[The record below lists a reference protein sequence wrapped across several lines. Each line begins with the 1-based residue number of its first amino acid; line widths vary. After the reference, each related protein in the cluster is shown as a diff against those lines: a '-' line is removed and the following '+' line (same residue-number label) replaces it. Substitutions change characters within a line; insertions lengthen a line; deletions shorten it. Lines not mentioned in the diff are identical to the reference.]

1 MPIFLVVSS
10 PLAIRAFISVLDN
23 KQLLCSTRS
32 STRASN
38 GVCQPASNG
47 VCQPDGGPNVEQSNC
62 LLSKTEI
69 KALIARGELTT
80 RRIGTITPRHN
91 LIFKKNQTSGP
102 TQFTEYLEHYNIRHE
117 MNYIAK

>member
-1 MPIFLVVSS
+1 MAYNTSTISRTKKQTVAPIFGHMEE
-10 PLAIRAFISVLDN
+10 
-23 KQLLCSTRS
+23 TRS

-38 GVCQPASNG
+38 VI
-47 VCQPDGGPNVEQSNC
+47 CQPDGGPDVEQSNC

-91 LIFKKNQTSGP
+91 LIFKKVKRLALHNLPS
-102 TQFTEYLEHYNIRHE
+102 I
-117 MNYIAK
+117 

>member
-1 MPIFLVVSS
+1 MAYNTSAIGRTEKTTVEPILGHM
-10 PLAIRAFISVLDN
+10 D
-23 KQLLCSTRS
+23 RS

-91 LIFKKNQTSGP
+91 NVLKKITVW
-102 TQFTEYLEHYNIRHE
+102 TFTIYRVFRTLQNT
-117 MNYIAK
+117 A

>member
-1 MPIFLVVSS
+1 MAYNTS
-10 PLAIRAFISVLDN
+10 AISRTK
-23 KQLLCSTRS
+23 KQTPPPNLGHMEETRS

-38 GVCQPASNG
+38 D
-47 VCQPDGGPNVEQSNC
+47 VCQPDGGPDVEQSNY

-91 LIFKKNQTSGP
+91 MILKKFKRLDLHNLPS
-102 TQFTEYLEHYNIRHE
+102 I
-117 MNYIAK
+117 